1 MGRPEWC
8 WERSGSPD
16 LPMPATRSIPLAFLP
31 CDALSM
37 NTSLPAPLPPCRVTI
52 TAAVAIAVEP
62 CPSVGEKIIR
72 HKHTASGACS
82 SSSWPWAH
90 ASCCHVPPGS
100 GSSCPRRPYGS
111 VHFACEKRVVADPA
125 RRPALFTLPNLR
137 MHHPCS
143 FTARVGFTRPAGR
156 SRMTDAL
163 ARGPVPSRGRQ
174 LFRLSTP
181 RSLCLLARFHAKQIL
196 ARGVV

>member
-1 MGRPEWC
+1 LGRPEWC

-82 SSSWPWAH
+82 SSSWAH

-137 MHHPCS
+137 IHHPCS